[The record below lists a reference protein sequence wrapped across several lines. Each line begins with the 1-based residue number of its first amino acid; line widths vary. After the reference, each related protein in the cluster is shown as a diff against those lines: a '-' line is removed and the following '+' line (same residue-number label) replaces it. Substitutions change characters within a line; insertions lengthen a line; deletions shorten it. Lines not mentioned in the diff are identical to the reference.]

1 MKSAPEQED
10 LNETDLIDLSTI
22 SETFNIILMGD
33 SSTGKTSIL
42 QRFCDNFFKTE
53 KNNINYLQIFKKV
66 YLLLN
71 KSYLIKFWDPPD
83 FMDNCN
89 DFEINMFRNCDGII
103 YICSYDNAAS
113 LTHINTWYQFL
124 TQYIDLSTKEMALFV
139 NKKDLKEE
147 NKNITEE
154 QIDKKSKD
162 LQLDI
167 FEISAKSGYN
177 VNKSFKNIIDKIIEK
192 YKNINKSKG
201 YEYNTE
207 SSDNEIEN
215 EKEEGC
221 SII

>member
-124 TQYIDLSTKEMALFV
+124 TQYVDLSTKEMALFV

-147 NKNITEE
+147 NKKITEE

-162 LQLDI
+162 LQLDV

>member
-53 KNNINYLQIFKKV
+53 KNYINYLQIFKKV

-124 TQYIDLSTKEMALFV
+124 TQYVDLSTKEMALFV

>member
-83 FMDNCN
+83 FMDKCN

-147 NKNITEE
+147 NKKITEE

-162 LQLDI
+162 LQLDV

-177 VNKSFKNIIDKIIEK
+177 VNKSFKNIIYKIIEK

-215 EKEEGC
+215 EK
-221 SII
+221 

>member
-124 TQYIDLSTKEMALFV
+124 TQYVDLSTKEMALFV

-207 SSDNEIEN
+207 SSDNEKEN

-221 SII
+221 SFI

>member
-124 TQYIDLSTKEMALFV
+124 TQYVDLSTKEMALFV

-162 LQLDI
+162 LQLDV

>member
-124 TQYIDLSTKEMALFV
+124 TQYVDLSTKEMALFV

>member
-162 LQLDI
+162 LQLDV

>member
-22 SETFNIILMGD
+22 NETFNIILMGD

>member
-124 TQYIDLSTKEMALFV
+124 TQYVDLSTKEMALFV

-207 SSDNEIEN
+207 SNDNEIEN

>member
-147 NKNITEE
+147 NKKITEE

>member
-124 TQYIDLSTKEMALFV
+124 TQYVDLSTKEMALFV

-147 NKNITEE
+147 NKIITEE

>member
-124 TQYIDLSTKEMALFV
+124 TQYVDLSTKEMALFV

-147 NKNITEE
+147 NKKITEE

>member
-147 NKNITEE
+147 NKKITEE

-162 LQLDI
+162 LQLDV

>member
-22 SETFNIILMGD
+22 NETFNIILMGD

-147 NKNITEE
+147 NKKITEE